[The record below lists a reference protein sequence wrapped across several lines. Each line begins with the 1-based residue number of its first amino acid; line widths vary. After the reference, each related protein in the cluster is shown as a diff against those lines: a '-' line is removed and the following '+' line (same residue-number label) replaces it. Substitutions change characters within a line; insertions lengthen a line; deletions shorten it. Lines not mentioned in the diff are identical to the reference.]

1 MDEQVMP
8 VLSDPVRAK
17 SLIRANLERPSVHL
31 RSRMPNIKVFSG
43 TSHPDLA
50 QRIVDRLGIDLG
62 KVVTKN
68 VEIGESVRGEDVYI
82 VQSGSGEVNDNLME
96 LLIMINAC
104 KIASASRVTAVIPC
118 FPYAR
123 QDKKD
128 KIMTTLFQRVNL
140 ITVLC
145 VVYAA
150 ISSTIFL
157 LGQLQVFQT
166 VSLKGRFHFK
176 FVVNA
181 DIDFVTSQTGADEG
195 GAPTPILKS
204 NEWKF
209 RFVHSLINGK
219 NKHKVVI
226 TLTFAALGRPF
237 IFVMNFQDFAPVLT
251 ASRAPISAKLV
262 ANMLSV
268 AGADHIITMDLHASQ
283 IQGFFDIPVDNL
295 YAEPAVL
302 KWIKENIP
310 EWRNS
315 IIVSPDA
322 GGAKR
327 VTSIADR
334 LNVEFALIHKE
345 RKKANEVAAM
355 VLVGDVKDRVAILVD
370 DMADTCGT
378 ICHAAEKLL
387 EAGATKVYAILT
399 HGIFSGPAISR
410 INYACFEA
418 VVVTNTIPQEQHMKD
433 CPKIQCIDVSMMF
446 AEAVRRTHNGES
458 VSYLFS
464 NVPY

>member
-1 MDEQVMP
+1 MNKNLRGSNQIMNEKKRNLQKNKNSNLNIHKDKKNVMP
-8 VLSDPVRAK
+8 SLSESVRAK
-17 SLIRANLERPSVHL
+17 SLLRSRLEKPNNFL
-31 RSRMPNIKVFSG
+31 QSRMPNIKVFSG
-43 TSHPDLA
+43 TSHPELA
-50 QRIVDRLGIDLG
+50 QKIVDRLGIDLG
-62 KVVTKN
+62 KVVTKKFSN
-68 VEIGESVRGEDVYI
+68 LETCVEIGESVRGEDVYI

-128 KIMTTLFQRVNL
+128 KVN
-140 ITVLC
+140 
-145 VVYAA
+145 
-150 ISSTIFL
+150 
-157 LGQLQVFQT
+157 
-166 VSLKGRFHFK
+166 
-176 FVVNA
+176 
-181 DIDFVTSQTGADEG
+181 
-195 GAPTPILKS
+195 
-204 NEWKF
+204 
-209 RFVHSLINGK
+209 
-219 NKHKVVI
+219 
-226 TLTFAALGRPF
+226 
-237 IFVMNFQDFAPVLT
+237 
-251 ASRAPISAKLV
+251 SRAPISAKLV

-302 KWIKENIP
+302 KWIKENIT
-310 EWRNS
+310 EWRDS

-334 LNVEFALIHKE
+334 LNVDFALIHKE
-345 RKKANEVAAM
+345 RKNANEVASM
-355 VLVGDVKDRVAILVD
+355 VLVGFVKDRVAILVD

-378 ICHAAEKLL
+378 ICLAAEKLMD
-387 EAGATKVYAILT
+387 AGATKVYAILT
-399 HGIFSGPAISR
+399 HGILSGPAISR
-410 INYACFEA
+410 INNACFEA
-418 VVVTNTIPQEQHMKD
+418 VVVTNTIPQDEHMKD
-433 CPKIQCIDVSMMF
+433 CPKVRCIDVSMMF

>member
-1 MDEQVMP
+1 MSNLKKCKAAHGSCCQDPGRRMMP
-8 VLSDPVRAK
+8 VSQPVRAK
-17 SLIRANLERPSVHL
+17 SLLRANLENSRGRAL
-31 RSRMPNIKVFSG
+31 QSRMPNIKVFSG

-50 QRIVDRLGIDLG
+50 QRIVDRLGIDIG
-62 KVVTKN
+62 KVVTKKFSN
-68 VEIGESVRGEDVYI
+68 LETCVEIGESVRGEDVYI

-128 KIMTTLFQRVNL
+128 K
-140 ITVLC
+140 
-145 VVYAA
+145 
-150 ISSTIFL
+150 
-157 LGQLQVFQT
+157 
-166 VSLKGRFHFK
+166 
-176 FVVNA
+176 
-181 DIDFVTSQTGADEG
+181 DI
-195 GAPTPILKS
+195 L
-204 NEWKF
+204 
-209 RFVHSLINGK
+209 
-219 NKHKVVI
+219 
-226 TLTFAALGRPF
+226 
-237 IFVMNFQDFAPVLT
+237 PVLST
-251 ASRAPISAKLV
+251 SRAPISAKLV

-295 YAEPAVL
+295 FAEPAVL
-302 KWIKENIP
+302 KWIKENIV

-345 RKKANEVAAM
+345 RKKANEVASM

-410 INYACFEA
+410 INNACFEA
-418 VVVTNTIPQEQHMKD
+418 VVVTNTIPQDGHMKD

>member
-1 MDEQVMP
+1 MDLLEQKNERICQCSQKLKTNVMP
-8 VLSDPVRAK
+8 VSQPVRAK
-17 SLIRANLERPSVHL
+17 SLLRANLENSRGRL
-31 RSRMPNIKVFSG
+31 LQSRMPNIKVFSG

-50 QRIVDRLGIDLG
+50 QRIVDRLGIDIG
-62 KVVTKN
+62 KVVTKKFSN
-68 VEIGESVRGEDVYI
+68 LETCVEIGESVRGEDVYI

-128 KIMTTLFQRVNL
+128 K
-140 ITVLC
+140 
-145 VVYAA
+145 
-150 ISSTIFL
+150 
-157 LGQLQVFQT
+157 
-166 VSLKGRFHFK
+166 
-176 FVVNA
+176 
-181 DIDFVTSQTGADEG
+181 G
-195 GAPTPILKS
+195 GDGGDKTNSKKQIVMKS

-209 RFVHSLINGK
+209 R
-219 NKHKVVI
+219 
-226 TLTFAALGRPF
+226 
-237 IFVMNFQDFAPVLT
+237 
-251 ASRAPISAKLV
+251 SRAPISAKLV

-295 YAEPAVL
+295 FAEPAVL
-302 KWIKENIP
+302 KWIKENII

-345 RKKANEVAAM
+345 RKKANEVASM

-410 INYACFEA
+410 INNACFEA
-418 VVVTNTIPQEQHMKD
+418 VVVTNTIPQDGHMKD

>member
-1 MDEQVMP
+1 MEKQKIPKEIKCTREEEKSVMP
-8 VLSDPVRAK
+8 VSQPVRAK
-17 SLIRANLERPSVHL
+17 SLLRANLENSRGRL
-31 RSRMPNIKVFSG
+31 LCSRMPNIKVFSG

-50 QRIVDRLGIDLG
+50 QRIVDRLGIDIG
-62 KVVTKN
+62 KVVTKKFSN
-68 VEIGESVRGEDVYI
+68 LETCVEIGESVRGEDVYI

-128 KIMTTLFQRVNL
+128 K
-140 ITVLC
+140 
-145 VVYAA
+145 
-150 ISSTIFL
+150 
-157 LGQLQVFQT
+157 
-166 VSLKGRFHFK
+166 
-176 FVVNA
+176 
-181 DIDFVTSQTGADEG
+181 G
-195 GAPTPILKS
+195 GDGGDKTNSNKSHIVMKS

-209 RFVHSLINGK
+209 RDILPDLS
-219 NKHKVVI
+219 
-226 TLTFAALGRPF
+226 T
-237 IFVMNFQDFAPVLT
+237 
-251 ASRAPISAKLV
+251 SRAPISAKLV

-295 YAEPAVL
+295 FAEPAVL
-302 KWIKENIP
+302 KWIKENIA

-345 RKKANEVAAM
+345 RKKANEVASM

-410 INYACFEA
+410 INNACFEA
-418 VVVTNTIPQEQHMKD
+418 VVVTNTIPQDEHMKD

>member
-1 MDEQVMP
+1 
-8 VLSDPVRAK
+8 
-17 SLIRANLERPSVHL
+17 
-31 RSRMPNIKVFSG
+31 MPNIKVFSG

-50 QRIVDRLGIDLG
+50 QRIVDRLGIDVG
-62 KVVTKN
+62 KVVTKKFSN
-68 VEIGESVRGEDVYI
+68 LETCVEIGESVRGEDVYI
-82 VQSGSGEVNDNLME
+82 IQSGSGEVNDNLME

-128 KIMTTLFQRVNL
+128 KNGDIPEKDNNRSRA
-140 ITVLC
+140 TVKC
-145 VVYAA
+145 
-150 ISSTIFL
+150 
-157 LGQLQVFQT
+157 
-166 VSLKGRFHFK
+166 
-176 FVVNA
+176 
-181 DIDFVTSQTGADEG
+181 
-195 GAPTPILKS
+195 

-209 RFVHSLINGK
+209 R
-219 NKHKVVI
+219 
-226 TLTFAALGRPF
+226 
-237 IFVMNFQDFAPVLT
+237 
-251 ASRAPISAKLV
+251 SRAPISAKLV

-295 YAEPAVL
+295 FAEPAVL

-345 RKKANEVAAM
+345 RKKANEVASM
-355 VLVGDVKDRVAILVD
+355 VLVGDVKERIAILVD

-378 ICHAAEKLL
+378 ICHAAEKLT

-410 INYACFEA
+410 INNACFEA
-418 VVVTNTIPQEQHMKD
+418 VVVTNTIPQDGHMKE
-433 CPKIQCIDVSMMF
+433 CPKIRCIDVSMMF